1 MFKTVIFDLDGTL
14 LDTLDD
20 LWAAVNAALGKFGY
34 PLRTKEEVRAFIG
47 NGIVKLMQRAI
58 GDAPCANFQDVL
70 DAFKRYY
77 GAHCADK
84 TQEYA
89 GVTLLLQALKSRG
102 VQTAVVSNKADF
114 AVKALAAQYFNGLLS
129 VAVGEDEAHGIRKKP
144 APDSLLT
151 VMDGLGA
158 DKECTLYVGDSEV
171 DIQTAQNAGVAC
183 LSVTWGFKDRA
194 FLAEN
199 GATAYVDS
207 PLEILDFLSKESTVY
222 EFIGNTPLLQLQKIP
237 KDCGANVFV
246 KVEGVNAGGSIKDR
260 VAKAI
265 VEDAER
271 AGRLQAGGT
280 VIEATSGNT
289 GVGLALVCL
298 KKGYRAVIVMPDSMS
313 EERRALIRKYS
324 GEVVLTDGKKGMQ
337 GAVEKANELLKS
349 TPNCIL
355 ADQFNNP
362 VCADVHYQTTAPEI
376 WKQSGGEVDI
386 FVACVGTGGTLT
398 GIARYLK
405 EKNPAIKVVAV
416 EPASSPLLSQ
426 GWAGAHAIQGIGANF
441 IPAVLDRTVYDEVA
455 TVTDEEAFSMA
466 KELFKR
472 ENLFVGIS
480 SGAAVAAC
488 VKLAALPENKGKK
501 IVTILPDEG
510 GRYASIM

>member
-20 LWAAVNAALGKFGY
+20 LWAAVNAALKKFGY
-34 PLRTKEEVRAFIG
+34 PLRTREEVRAFIG
-47 NGIVKLMQRAI
+47 NGIVKLMQRAV
-58 GDAPCANFQDVL
+58 GNADCENFQEVL
-70 DAFKRYY
+70 EEFKRYY

-89 GVTLLLQALKSRG
+89 GVTLLLQALKARG

-114 AVKALAAQYFNGLLS
+114 AVKALARQYFGGLLS
-129 VAVGEDEAHGIRKKP
+129 VAVGEDEARGIRKKP
-144 APDSLLT
+144 APDSLLS

-158 DKECTLYVGDSEV
+158 ERESTLYVGDSEV
-171 DIQTAQNAGVAC
+171 DIQTAKNAGVAC
-183 LSVTWGFKDRA
+183 LSVTWGFKDKE

-199 GATAYVDS
+199 GATAYVDF
-207 PLEILDFLSKESTVY
+207 PLEILDFLSKESAVY

-237 KDCGANVFV
+237 FCDGAKIFV

-271 AGRLQAGGT
+271 SGRLQAGGT

-313 EERRALIRKYS
+313 EGRRRLIRKYS

-337 GAVEKANELLKS
+337 GAVDKANELLKN
-349 TPNCIL
+349 TPNAIL

-362 VCADVHYQTTAPEI
+362 VCADVHYQTTAVEL
-376 WKQSGGEVDI
+376 WQQAQGNVDI

-398 GIARYLK
+398 GIGRYLK
-405 EKNPAIKVVAV
+405 EQNPNIKVVAV
-416 EPASSPLLSQ
+416 EPAASPLLSQ
-426 GWAGAHAIQGIGANF
+426 GKSGAHAIQGIGANF
-441 IPAVLDRTVYDEVA
+441 IPAVLDRTVYDEVL
-455 TVTDEEAFSMA
+455 TVTDKEAVSMA
-466 KELFKR
+466 KELFKQ

-488 VKLAALPENKGKK
+488 LKLAALPENQGKN
-501 IVTILPDEG
+501 IVTILADEG
-510 GRYASIM
+510 GRYSL